1 MIRFSVPAGGAA
13 GLRPAAFSV
22 RPSFGITLSHHPR
35 LLAVALGSLGAM
47 ALPPCA
53 SAAPAEAELAT
64 IQVTESS
71 TPAPLGLLPLHQS
84 AGAGS
89 RLGLNILETPAS
101 VQVVDRATIEAT
113 GAQDTQEMLRA
124 IPGVTAYSP
133 PGNPGVSW
141 RGFSG
146 GSVSQLFNGIN
157 VQYSIAARAVDSW
170 IYDRVE
176 AIGGAS
182 SFLHGAG
189 GVGGTLNYITKLA
202 EPGDFSEGQIALG
215 SYGRKQAS
223 LGLNRRLSGPDAANR
238 HDLRLDLSHSEG
250 GSAVDGVQRHA
261 TQLAASLRS
270 DLGAGLTHTLAYEWQ
285 RERVDRPYW
294 GTPLRNPIA
303 GAVTIDPA
311 TREKNYNAAD
321 GLYAQQVQWLRSI
334 TEWPASDRLQLSN
347 TFYAYSA
354 LRDYRNVENYRFN
367 AGNSAVIRSSAYLQ
381 RHDQH
386 MVGDRVE
393 GRYQGDLAGHRS
405 DWAFGFDASVNRQ
418 TRYPNS
424 SSGTISTVNPYDFTV
439 GDFYASSGLQPGFRA
454 DRENRIR
461 TLALYLENRTALT
474 HALSL
479 VTALRHERIDL
490 ELTNR
495 RNVTPSMP
503 ASFSR
508 SYQPT
513 TGRVGLVLQL
523 SPETMLY
530 GQFATAADPPSGML
544 ATASFADAMNNTG
557 LTTGR
562 QWELGAKWQFWQGKG
577 TATLAAYDIR
587 RRNIATQ
594 DPRDPTRTLLVGQQ
608 SSRGLEAAVGL
619 ALTPR
624 WNLRADWSANRAR
637 YDDYQQG
644 GISMTGKRPVNT
656 PATVA
661 NLWTSY
667 QLTPALQLSAGVRHV
682 SRIYGDA
689 ANTQYWPSYT
699 LLDLGLAYRIDPRM
713 TLQARLRNAT
723 DKVYAASLSSTMAY
737 LGAARAAELSLHVAF

>member
-1 MIRFSVPAGGAA
+1 MIRSSIPAGIAA
-13 GLRPAAFSV
+13 RPRLGLASSFSH
-22 RPSFGITLSHHPR
+22 SPR
-35 LLAVALGSLGAM
+35 LLTVALGSFVPLYAG
-47 ALPPCA
+47 
-53 SAAPAEAELAT
+53 AAPAEAELAT
-64 IQVTESS
+64 VQVTESS
-71 TPAPLGLLPLHQS
+71 APAPLGLLQLHRS
-84 AGAGS
+84 AGTGS
-89 RLGLNILETPAS
+89 RLGLSILETPAS

-124 IPGVTAYSP
+124 VPGVTAYSP
-133 PGNPGVSW
+133 PGNPGVSY

-157 VQYSIAARAVDSW
+157 VQYGIAARPVDGW
-170 IYDRVE
+170 IYDRIE

-182 SFLHGAG
+182 SFLYGAG

-202 EPGDFSEGQIALG
+202 EPGDFSEGRIALG
-215 SYGRKQAS
+215 SHGRRQAS
-223 LGLNRRLSGPDAANR
+223 LGLNRRMSSPEAANR
-238 HDLRLDLSHSEG
+238 HDLRLDLNHSEG

-270 DLGAGLTHTLAYEWQ
+270 ELGAGLTHTLAYEWQ

-303 GAVTIDPA
+303 GAVGIDPA

-334 TEWPASDRLQLSN
+334 TEWRASDRLQWSN

-367 AGNSAVIRSSAYLQ
+367 ADNSAVIRSSAYLQ

-386 MVGDRVE
+386 MVGDRIE
-393 GRYQGDLAGHRS
+393 GRYQGELAGHRS
-405 DWAFGFDASVNRQ
+405 DWAFGVDFSINRQ
-418 TRYPNS
+418 TRYPSS
-424 SSGTISTVNPYDFTV
+424 SSGTISTVDPYDFSV

-454 DRENRIR
+454 DRDNRIR
-461 TLALYLENRTALT
+461 NLALYLENRTALT
-474 HALSL
+474 DALSL

-495 RNVTPSMP
+495 RDVTPSMP
-503 ASFSR
+503 ASFAR
-508 SYQPT
+508 GYQPT
-513 TGRVGLVLQL
+513 TGRVGLVWKLT
-523 SPETMLY
+523 PEAMLY

-577 TATLAAYDIR
+577 TATLAAYEIR

-594 DPRDPTRTLLVGQQ
+594 DPQDSTRTLLVGQQ
-608 SSRGLEAAVGL
+608 SSRGLEAAAGL

-644 GISMTGKRPVNT
+644 GISMAGKRPVNT

-667 QLTPALQLSAGVRHV
+667 QFTPALQMSAGLRHV

-689 ANTQYWPSYT
+689 ANTMYWPGYT

-723 DKVYAASLSSTMAY
+723 DKVYAASLASTMAY

>member
-1 MIRFSVPAGGAA
+1 MIRSSVPAGIAA
-13 GLRPAAFSV
+13 RPRLRFASSFSH
-22 RPSFGITLSHHPR
+22 SPR
-35 LLAVALGSLGAM
+35 LLAVALSSLGSLAPLYAG
-47 ALPPCA
+47 
-53 SAAPAEAELAT
+53 AAPPEAELAT
-64 IQVTESS
+64 VQVTGSS
-71 TPAPLGLLPLHQS
+71 TPMPLGPLPLHQS
-84 AGAGS
+84 AGTGS
-89 RLGLNILETPAS
+89 RLGLSILETPAS

-124 IPGVTAYSP
+124 VPGVTAYSP

-146 GSVSQLFNGIN
+146 ASVSQLFNGIN
-157 VQYSIAARAVDSW
+157 VQYSIAARPVDSW

-182 SFLHGAG
+182 SFLYGAG

-202 EPGDFSEGQIALG
+202 EPGDFSEGQLTLG
-215 SYGRKQAS
+215 SHGRKQAS
-223 LGLNRRLSGPDAANR
+223 LGLNRRLSNPDAANR

-250 GSAVDGVQRHA
+250 GSAVDGVRRHA

-270 DLGAGLTHTLAYEWQ
+270 ELGSGLTHTLAYEWQ

-303 GAVTIDPA
+303 GAGTGAVSIDPA
-311 TREKNYNAAD
+311 TREKNYNATD

-334 TEWPASDRLQLSN
+334 TEWRASDRLQWSN

-367 AGNSAVIRSSAYLQ
+367 ADNSAVIRSSALLQ

-386 MVGDRVE
+386 LVGDRVE
-393 GRYQGDLAGHRS
+393 GRYRGELAGHRS

-424 SSGTISTVNPYDFTV
+424 TSATISTVNPYDFSV
-439 GDFYASSGLQPGFRA
+439 GDFYASSGLQPGFNA

-461 TLALYLENRTALT
+461 NLALYLENRTALT

-490 ELTNR
+490 DLTNR
-495 RNVTPSMP
+495 RSVTPSMP

-513 TGRVGLVLQL
+513 TGRVGLVWQP
-523 SPETMLY
+523 SPEAMLY

-562 QWELGAKWQFWQGKG
+562 QWELGAKQQFWQGKG

-594 DPRDPTRTLLVGQQ
+594 DPLDSTRTLLVGQQ

-619 ALTPR
+619 AITPR
-624 WNLRADWSANRAR
+624 WNLRADWSVNRAR
-637 YDDYQQG
+637 YDDYQQAG
-644 GISMTGKRPVNT
+644 VSMAGKRPVNT

-667 QLTPALQLSAGVRHV
+667 RFTPALQLGAGLRHV
-682 SRIYGDA
+682 GRIYGDA
-689 ANTQYWPSYT
+689 ANTQYWPAYT
-699 LLDLGLAYRIDPRM
+699 LLDLGLAWRIDPRM

-723 DKVYAASLSSTMAY
+723 NKVYAASLSGTMVY
-737 LGAARAAELSLHVAF
+737 LGTARAAELSLHVAF